1 MCSRFHMASQ
11 ARIRFYVRGLGFL
24 SHCGIGDI
32 ADAVISSL
40 SQIWFAWHALFL
52 PVSHVHG
59 LIQSTG
65 LSFLSPLPPP
75 TGWKTLPA
83 PSCVMWVWL
92 GTLTLNLLIA
102 SISRYRVQQYPN
114 IGICSLL
121 SVSILF
127 LYMETFILYWVRY
140 TFLKKS
146 CFFITFFIWEH
157 SWLTTLS

>member
-1 MCSRFHMASQ
+1 MCSRFHMASR
-11 ARIRFYVRGLGFL
+11 ARIRFYVSGLGFL

-32 ADAVISSL
+32 AAAVISSL

-59 LIQSTG
+59 LMQSTG

-75 TGWKTLPA
+75 TVWKTLPA
-83 PSCVMWVWL
+83 PSYMMWVWL

-102 SISRYRVQQYPN
+102 SISRYRVQQYPST
-114 IGICSLL
+114 GICSLL

-140 TFLKKS
+140 TFFKKILFLYY
-146 CFFITFFIWEH
+146 FFLYGSIVD
-157 SWLTTLS
+157 